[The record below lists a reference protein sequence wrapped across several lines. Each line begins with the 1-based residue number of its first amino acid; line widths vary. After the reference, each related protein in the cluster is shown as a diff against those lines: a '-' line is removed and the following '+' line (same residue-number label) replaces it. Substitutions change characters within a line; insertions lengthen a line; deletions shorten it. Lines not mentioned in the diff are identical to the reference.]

1 MVKDIAYFSRIMPV
15 PKADD
20 LLDKAFRRTKRKVKD
35 SEKISSFCS
44 TLSSDL
50 LKISLN
56 FPNLDNLSDF
66 YKQLVDY
73 TVGVVKLK
81 KALNN
86 VHWAS
91 RKISQLCRQ
100 LKNKNAVFGRVS
112 SIVNHISKDLSFLD
126 NARKKFDSFPKIK
139 DMFTVCITG
148 FPNVGK
154 TTLLSLITKSV
165 PEIKP
170 YAFTTKR
177 LNSAY
182 LSSNSVEVQFLD
194 TPGTLNRKDKM
205 NNIEL
210 QSFLA
215 MKFASDLIVFV
226 IDPTFDIQM
235 QFELLKRILSFKKE
249 VVVFISK
256 SDIVDSSIVE
266 DIKSKVSSL
275 RNNYKNLISATS
287 DGEELKKIV
296 LNNAKEHYR
305 RLLFE

>member
-35 SEKISSFCS
+35 NEKISSFCS

-50 LKISLN
+50 LKISSN

-66 YKQLVDY
+66 YKTLVDY
-73 TVGVVKLK
+73 TVGVAELK

-91 RKISQLCRQ
+91 KKISQLCRQ

-139 DMFTVCITG
+139 NMFTVCITG

-170 YAFTTKR
+170 YSFTTKR

-194 TPGTLNRKDKM
+194 TPGTLNRKNKM

-215 MKFASDLIVFV
+215 MKLASDLIVFV
-226 IDPTFDIQM
+226 MDPTFDVNIQI
-235 QFELLKRILSFKKE
+235 ELLKRILSFKKE

-256 SDIVDSSIVE
+256 SDVVDSSVVNNINDEISTLKEKHKGIVA
-266 DIKSKVSSL
+266 V
-275 RNNYKNLISATS
+275 TS
-287 DGEELKKIV
+287 DSKELKKII
-296 LNNAKEHYR
+296 LDKAKEYYKK
-305 RLLFE
+305 LLFE

>member
-1 MVKDIAYFSRIMPV
+1 MVKDIAYFNRIMPV
-15 PKADD
+15 PKAED

-35 SEKISSFCS
+35 SEKVSSFCS

-50 LKISLN
+50 LKISSN
-56 FPNLDNLSDF
+56 FPNLDNLSEF
-66 YKQLVDY
+66 YKALVDY
-73 TVGVVKLK
+73 TVGVADLK

-91 RKISQLCRQ
+91 KKISQLCRQ

-112 SIVNHISKDLSFLD
+112 SIVNHVSKDLSFLD
-126 NARKKFDSFPKIK
+126 SARKKFDSFPKIK

-194 TPGTLNRKDKM
+194 TPGTLNRKNKM

-226 IDPTFDIQM
+226 MDPTFDVNIQI
-235 QFELLKRILSFKKE
+235 ELLKRILSFKKE

-256 SDIVDSSIVE
+256 SDLVDSSIVE
-266 DIKSKVSSL
+266 NL
-275 RNNYKNLISATS
+275 KNEILTLKDKHKNITAITS
-287 DGEELKKIV
+287 DSKELKKTI
-296 LNNAKEHYR
+296 LDKTKEYYQK
-305 RLLFE
+305 LLFE